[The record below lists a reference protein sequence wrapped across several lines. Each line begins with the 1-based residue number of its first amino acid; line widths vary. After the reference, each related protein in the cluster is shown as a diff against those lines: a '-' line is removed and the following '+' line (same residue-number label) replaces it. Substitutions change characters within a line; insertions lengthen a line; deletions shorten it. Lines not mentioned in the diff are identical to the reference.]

1 MYTLRMLGTI
11 GLSDAAD
18 REVDA
23 LLRQPKHLGLLAYLS
38 MPKPGVWHRRDL
50 LVVTFWPELDQSRAR
65 SALRSALHM
74 LRQHLPE
81 GVIRNRGDGEVSI
94 DPALVV
100 TDVATMADEFAA
112 ANYASALNRYKGVF
126 LAGLHIPEA
135 RGFEEWLDVERGRL
149 NVLARRS
156 ASALV
161 AESERAGNPSGA
173 VDAARRAVELDPD
186 DESSARRLIDLLN
199 GTGDRAQALAVYE
212 RLRAR
217 LVEEF
222 GSAPSRETAALM
234 EAVRA
239 RTGGGSAATPELDDL
254 PRVGA
259 TRVAGESETEA
270 ASDPP
275 RTRLQ
280 PLRSA
285 RVERWKRWIV
295 AAAVGLIGAASVFG
309 ALSRS
314 TKSAIAASPR
324 RLVVLP
330 VDNETGDRD
339 LDYVGSGVAE
349 GVARRLSGI
358 GGLTILSG
366 ARSEWPATTR
376 HDFKSIGEH
385 FGATILLRTEISRG
399 ADSLDVNT
407 TVVDAATS
415 VERKIS
421 RRRFTLAGISDVES
435 KLAADV
441 AGMLFRVPLP
451 AMPRTSDRAIDP
463 ESYRLM
469 LEGWHQQL
477 AQHNTAKAKQLFL
490 RATEIDP
497 LNARAWS
504 GLSSSWA
511 AQITAANERI
521 PFDAGYDRSV
531 AAAERALALDSLQGT
546 AWANLAL
553 MRALKYGNLASG
565 KELLSKASAA
575 EPGNPEIFLV
585 AGALYKY
592 GWRWSDAR
600 DAMRFART
608 LDPLTPYYLHMEA
621 TVEECADRP
630 QAALTL
636 YRSELELSPAERLAQ
651 TGMIRAFA
659 RLGQYD
665 SAIATWRLRAHD
677 PRDSV
682 ALDALTGARGREGY
696 WAAVHKVGHR
706 RVEALE
712 AESKTHWVS
721 PVLLMQAKFAAGDA
735 DGGYKMMEV
744 AGGETSPALFRLR
757 CMGDLDEVRNSPRF
771 KAAVERIGALPL
783 K

>member
-1 MYTLRMLGTI
+1 MHTLRMLGTI
-11 GLSDAAD
+11 GLSDAAG

-23 LLRQPKHLGLLAYLS
+23 LLRQPKHLGLLAYLA
-38 MPKPGVWHRRDL
+38 MPRPGVWHRRDL
-50 LVVTFWPELDQSRAR
+50 LVATFWPELEQGRAR

-74 LRQHLPE
+74 LRQHLAE
-81 GVIRNRGDGEVSI
+81 GALRNRGDGEVSI

-112 ANYASALNRYKGVF
+112 GSYASALNRYRGIF
-126 LAGLHIPEA
+126 LPGLHIPEA
-135 RGFEEWLDVERGRL
+135 RGFEEWLDAERAR
-149 NVLARRS
+149 VSALARRV
-156 ASALV
+156 ASSLV
-161 AESERAGNPSGA
+161 AECERAGNTSGA
-173 VDAARRAVELDPD
+173 VDAARHAVELGPD
-186 DESSARRLIDLLN
+186 DEGAARRLIELHQRM
-199 GTGDRAQALAVYE
+199 GDRAQALAVYE

-217 LVEEF
+217 LAEEF

-234 EAVRA
+234 EV
-239 RTGGGSAATPELDDL
+239 
-254 PRVGA
+254 V
-259 TRVAGESETEA
+259 
-270 ASDPP
+270 
-275 RTRLQ
+275 RTRTPAGPPVMSEIDDPSSFGTTPQ
-280 PLRSA
+280 PVRFA
-285 RVERWKRWIV
+285 PAARWKKWIV
-295 AAAVGLIGAASVFG
+295 AAAVAVVAAVSVFG
-309 ALSRS
+309 AMSRAPN
-314 TKSAIAASPR
+314 SAIAASPR

-330 VDNETGDRD
+330 VDNETGDRE

-366 ARSEWPATTR
+366 ARSEWPATRR

-385 FGATILLRTEISRG
+385 FGATILLRTKISRV
-399 ADSLDVNT
+399 ADSLAANT

-421 RRRFTLAGISDVES
+421 ARRFTLAGLSDVES
-435 KLAADV
+435 TLAADV
-441 AGMLFRVPLP
+441 AGTLFRVPLP
-451 AMPRTSDRAIDP
+451 AMPRTLDRPIDP

-477 AQHNTAKAKQLFL
+477 AQHNTAKAKELFR

-531 AAAERALALDSLQGT
+531 AAADRALALDSLQGT

-565 KELLSKASAA
+565 TELLKKAFAA

-585 AGALYKY
+585 ASALYKY

-600 DAMRFART
+600 DAMRIARS

-630 QAALTL
+630 QAALSL
-636 YRSELELSPAERLAQ
+636 YRSELELSPFDRLAQ
-651 TGMIRAFA
+651 AGMIRAFA

-665 SAIATWRLRAHD
+665 SAIASWRRRASN

-682 ALDALTGARGREGY
+682 ALDALADARGSEGY
-696 WAAVHKVGHR
+696 WAAVHKVAHR
-706 RVEALE
+706 RVKTLE
-712 AESKTHWVS
+712 TESKTRWVS

-735 DGGYKMMEV
+735 DGGYQMMEI
-744 AGGETSPALFRLR
+744 ATRETSPALFRLR
-757 CMGDLDEVRNSPRF
+757 CMEGLDEVRNSPRF
-771 KAAVERIGALPL
+771 KAAVERIGALPS